1 MSGAASTVI
10 VAINPPGSVKGS
22 VMRFSKST
30 QEHERAISAINRSR
44 KPPPYLTCR
53 SAETTTL
60 LSEAH
65 VMGKSGRSAPRLPLK
80 AAPTA
85 QAIGFVLDQYH
96 EIGRIL
102 ASARQ
107 SGAFENDTEL
117 HIVVA
122 DLLVSIRAP
131 GSLTADPAEVRAAGQ
146 VLTESERSII
156 ELIAAG
162 RSDEQIARILG
173 SALKFT
179 KARVKWIFRKL
190 LAEYR
195 NPTTTRAPIDGLA
208 SDRAGGNTHDAAYNL
223 QVARAEAWIDTH
235 LTEAISVEDIAS
247 ALGVCT
253 RTLRLAFRSVRG
265 CSPLRAVHIRRLDRV
280 RAALAAAKP
289 GATVTDIATS
299 FGFFELGRFSVRYRK
314 RFDEKPSETLARR
327 VQMAKG
333 AAASDRDGIGV
344 QGTTLL
350 SRVAPSI

>member
-1 MSGAASTVI
+1 
-10 VAINPPGSVKGS
+10 
-22 VMRFSKST
+22 MRFTSST
-30 QEHERAISAINRSR
+30 QEHEGSVKQQIVKFGSAISRSR

-65 VMGKSGRSAPRLPLK
+65 VIGKSGRSAPRLPLK
-80 AAPTA
+80 AAPTTA
-85 QAIGFVLDQYH
+85 QAIGFVLEQYH

-131 GSLTADPAEVRAAGQ
+131 GFLTADPAEVRAAGQ

-173 SALKFT
+173 SELKLT
-179 KARVKWIFRKL
+179 RARVKWIFRKL

-195 NPTTTRAPIDGLA
+195 NPTTTRALIDGLA
-208 SDRAGGNTHDAAYNL
+208 SDRAGGNPHDAAYNL

-235 LTEAISVEDIAS
+235 LTEAIGVEDVAS
-247 ALGVCT
+247 ALGVCP
-253 RTLRLAFRSVRG
+253 RALRLAFRSVRG
-265 CSPLRAVHIRRLDRV
+265 CSPLRAIHIRRLDRV

-327 VQMAKG
+327 VQMVTG
-333 AAASDRDGIGV
+333 AAA
-344 QGTTLL
+344 
-350 SRVAPSI
+350 